1 MSELEEIQLRRL
13 KTAWRSR
20 QDSAGAMT
28 LFLGF
33 LTLGT
38 CLCFVSAPSRQLAC
52 LMACLVVLVVLS
64 CGRLILS
71 AARVVEIGKRLNPPR
86 HSHRHEPDIIEAEV
100 VEAVERRAWL
110 V

>member
-13 KTAWRSR
+13 KTTWQSR
-20 QDSAGAMT
+20 QDFAGAMT

-38 CLCFVSAPSRQLAC
+38 CLFFVSSPSPQLAGVMVC
-52 LMACLVVLVVLS
+52 LMVLVGLS

-71 AARVVEIGKRLNPPR
+71 AARVVEIGKRLGQFRFDSRFQP
-86 HSHRHEPDIIEAEV
+86 EIIRSEGVDAF
-100 VEAVERRAWL
+100 AQQAML
-110 V
+110 N